1 MVAGLHAAHAD
12 SSDLKREI
20 NAQRAAA
27 ADLEALDTAHVVP
40 DEIALFKTWI
50 DEAWNKQ
57 GRAREIID
65 RCLAQADLIRIKIT
79 SAKAMAEAAEHEK
92 AARDTKDKIKTT
104 QKAFE
109 DALVKKKAMEMNA
122 K

>member
-65 RCLAQADLIRIKIT
+65 RCLAQADLIRIKIA
-79 SAKAMAEAAEHEK
+79 SAKAMAEATEHEK

-104 QKAFE
+104 QKALE